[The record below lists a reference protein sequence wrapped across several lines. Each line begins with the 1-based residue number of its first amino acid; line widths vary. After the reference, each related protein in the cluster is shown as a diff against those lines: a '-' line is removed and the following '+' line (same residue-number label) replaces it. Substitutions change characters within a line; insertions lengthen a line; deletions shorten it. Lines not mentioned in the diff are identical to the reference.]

1 MKQHLAALR
10 MLGSFL
16 VIRQV
21 LAKNP
26 AADVRGPT
34 HIVTVGKTPVLTGAD
49 ARNLF
54 DSIETDTVAG
64 LRDRALLGVM
74 VYTFARVSAVTGL
87 DVSDYYQVG
96 RRMMIRLTEKG
107 GRHHEMPA
115 HHTAIE
121 YLDAYLSRLGSDDGP
136 LFRTITRGRNGYTE
150 RRIHRRE
157 VLAMV
162 KRRCRAAGLGERFS
176 NHTFRATGIT
186 AYLKNGGL
194 LEHAQYMAAHA
205 SPTTTK
211 LYDRRARGESGRGG
225 AHHSVTHDGSLVG
238 VVVFIVVVANLL
250 PSVAHQTKL
259 SIHDAAKV
267 VEIVVVVDH
276 APLDVAKPGS
286 PSLCDEENKGAMEL
300 AIAEPNFVS
309 HAWSFVGQVDHR
321 EVAMIDESFNCF
333 INTR

>member
-1 MKQHLAALR
+1 MTDSILALCSEALSSLLPPSIAAMGDDAARAFLDFFTAQIRNPNTRAAYFRNVRRFLAWVDASGLRLETIEPYHVATFIEKIGTRYSAPTVKQHLAALR

-21 LAKNP
+21 LTKNP

-34 HIVTVGKTPVLTGAD
+34 HVVTVGKTPVLTGAD
-49 ARNLF
+49 ARSLF
-54 DSIETDTVAG
+54 DSIEIDTVSG

-87 DVSDYYQVG
+87 DVPDYYQVG

-121 YLDAYLSRLGSDDGP
+121 YLDAYLSRLGADDGP
-136 LFRTITRGRNGYTE
+136 LFRTINRSRNGYTE

-157 VLAMV
+157 MLAMV

-194 LEHAQYMAAHA
+194 LEHAQHMAAHA

-211 LYDRRARGESGRGG
+211 LYDRRAQE
-225 AHHSVTHDGSLVG
+225 ASL
-238 VVVFIVVVANLL
+238 
-250 PSVAHQTKL
+250 
-259 SIHDAAKV
+259 DE
-267 VEIVVVVDH
+267 VERII
-276 APLDVAKPGS
+276 L
-286 PSLCDEENKGAMEL
+286 
-300 AIAEPNFVS
+300 
-309 HAWSFVGQVDHR
+309 
-321 EVAMIDESFNCF
+321 
-333 INTR
+333 